1 MKDKIYPFFD
11 TLLCLLSVL
20 AIVLFSIGSFFDV
33 STETARL
40 LDMYDYILCGLFFTE
55 FCYTLARSTNKKKY
69 FFTYGWLDLISSIPL
84 IDSFRVGRFAKLIKM
99 GRFLRIAKSTHV
111 IVKSFTG
118 NTKRN
123 TLLLTITM
131 GSIILCIASI
141 LILIVEDNS
150 SGNIHTAQDALWWS
164 FVTVTTVGYGD
175 FYPVSGIGRIIAGIL
190 MFTGISMFGVLT
202 ASLASIFI
210 KPENHHELTQIK
222 IEMNEIKELLS
233 AMKNSDSQNN
243 ENDDAA

>member
-1 MKDKIYPFFD
+1 M
-11 TLLCLLSVL
+11 LLCLLSVL
-20 AIVLFSIGSFFDV
+20 AIALFSIGSFFEV

-40 LDMYDYILCGLFFTE
+40 LDMYDYILCGLFFIE
-55 FCYTLARSTNKKKY
+55 FCYTLAHSTNKKKY

-99 GRFLRIAKSTHV
+99 ARFLRIAKSSHV
-111 IVKSFTG
+111 IVKSFTR

-123 TLLLTITM
+123 TLLLTVTM

-141 LILIVEDNS
+141 LILIFEDNS

-175 FYPVSGIGRIIAGIL
+175 FYPVSAAGRIIAGIL
-190 MFTGISMFGVLT
+190 MLTGISIFGVLT

-210 KPENHHELTQIK
+210 RPETHEDLAQIK
-222 IEMNEIKELLS
+222 IEIKELKQLLT
-233 AMKNSDSQNN
+233 AMKHSGPQTNDK
-243 ENDDAA
+243 DDAA